1 MSNRDWS
8 PLFSS
13 STDDWPTPQWL
24 FDALHAEFSFDLD
37 PCASKENA
45 KCARF
50 FTREDDGLRQ
60 DWGRQTVFMN
70 PPYGR
75 SIGDWLKKAYES
87 SRQGAVVVCLLP
99 ARTDTRWW
107 HEYVMRGEVGLI
119 RGSHRFGNSVT
130 AAPFPSAVVAFRPPE
145 FRLVSL

>member
-13 STDDWPTPQWL
+13 ATDDWPTPQWL

-107 HEYVMRGEVGLI
+107 HEYVMRGEVRLI
-119 RGSHRFGNSVT
+119 RGRLRFGNSVT
-130 AAPFPSAVVAFRPPE
+130 AAPFPSAVVVFRPPE
-145 FRLVSL
+145 FRLASF

>member
-13 STDDWPTPQWL
+13 ATDDWPTPQWL
-24 FDALHAEFSFDLD
+24 FDALHAEFSFTLD

-45 KCARF
+45 KCVRF
-50 FTREDDGLRQ
+50 FTRDQDGLLQ

-75 SIGDWLKKAYES
+75 VIGDWLKGGNGVRS
-87 SRQGAVVVCLLP
+87 IQL
-99 ARTDTRWW
+99 TNRWRAQKRW
-107 HEYVMRGEVGLI
+107 D
-119 RGSHRFGNSVT
+119 ST
-130 AAPFPSAVVAFRPPE
+130 A
-145 FRLVSL
+145 